1 MNNISIHIDSLGPI
15 KNADIDIRPL
25 MILTGESGLGKSYLA
40 CLANYTYAL
49 LSPGNCRLMDYFIGV
64 DFSTLLDDKKS
75 GDIILSITSSDLFSW
90 INQDAIHYIGYMVG
104 NPNIEGKVYISWPF
118 SEDKI
123 DIKYHESLIG
133 LENNEKTVYRISS
146 GNFNFNSEEK
156 AVSSSILATLI
167 QAEFLKKIYDYETL
181 KFTSN
186 YILPPSRGALMEIQ
200 ERPTFRS
207 GMYYEFFKLK
217 SDIVRPVASPKE
229 QDATLTNLLSRIN
242 DGTITLTNDNLTY
255 TTHSGHQMPLSAA
268 ASSIKELA
276 ALALLLPK
284 YNLDD
289 MTLLFEE
296 PEAHLHPSRQQ
307 SLADLIGYIVSKGC
321 HLQITTHSDYF
332 IKRINALIKLYPV
345 ISHLPSQDSNEL
357 LDKHGIIKESLIDAN
372 NVIAYNLSRNDD
384 GYTRVSML
392 ETDAEEGVPFDSFHK
407 VITRYF
413 DLLSDLNDIGN
424 NANDEE

>member
-15 KNADIDIRPL
+15 RNADIDIRPL
-25 MILTGESGLGKSYLA
+25 MIFTGESGLGKSYLA

-49 LSPGNCRLMDYFIGV
+49 LSKGNGRLMDYFSEV
-64 DFSTLLDDKKS
+64 DFSTLLDGKKS
-75 GDIILSITSSDLFSW
+75 GDVIFSITTSDLFNW
-90 INQDAIHYIGYMVG
+90 INRDAIHYIGYMIG
-104 NPNIEGKVYISWPF
+104 NPTIEGKVNISWPF
-118 SEDKI
+118 SENKI
-123 DIKYHESLIG
+123 DFKYHESLTG
-133 LENNEKTVYRISS
+133 LDNNEKTIYRFSS
-146 GNFNFNSEEK
+146 DNFNFNSEER
-156 AVSSSILATLI
+156 AVSASILTTLI
-167 QAEFLKKIYDYETL
+167 QAEFIKSIDYTPL
-181 KFTSN
+181 KFISN

-200 ERPTFRS
+200 EIPTFRS
-207 GMYYEFFKLK
+207 GMFYEFFKLK
-217 SDIVRPVASPKE
+217 SDIARPIESPRE
-229 QDATLTNLLSRIN
+229 QDAILTNLLSRIN
-242 DGTITLTNDNLTY
+242 DGTISLTNDNLTY

-321 HLQITTHSDYF
+321 HLRITTHSDYF

-345 ISHLPSQDSNEL
+345 ISRLQSQDSNKL
-357 LDKHGIIKESLIDAN
+357 LDKHGIIKESLIDAEK
-372 NVIAYNLSRNDD
+372 VIAYNLSRNEN
-384 GYTRVSML
+384 GYTNVSQL
-392 ETDAEEGVPFDSFHK
+392 KTDAEEGVPFDSFHK

-424 NANDEE
+424 NTNDEE